1 MNKIDIYLW
10 KDQTEI
16 TALVSVGRASSGTA
30 AKQPHY
36 TIQYRIVACST
47 VQYNTEKYN
56 EISYICVYLPLIH
69 IDFTKETLKYFDI

>member
-47 VQYNTEKYN
+47 VQYNTEK
-56 EISYICVYLPLIH
+56 
-69 IDFTKETLKYFDI
+69 